1 MGGDVTVTSEPGKG
15 STFTMRLP
23 ARAAALTSSIEI
35 IAAASAAETGP
46 AASQGSHGTVLV
58 IDDDATARELI
69 AAHLIANGFAVEAAA
84 NGVDGLKKAREL
96 KPVAITLDIL
106 MPDIDGWTVLVALK
120 ADPELTDI
128 PVVIVTIVDEQRRGI
143 ALGAAGYL
151 TKPIDRERLVEILSR
166 HRSADGPSEVL
177 VVEDDEEHRR
187 LVRAILGAQ
196 GWVVREA
203 ANGRLALDALTAKLP
218 DILLLDLMMPEM
230 DGFEL
235 VAALQANPAWRDIP
249 VVVVTA
255 LDLTAED
262 HRRLNGGVKRVL
274 FKNSFAPAELMARVG
289 KLFLEVKGQAGR

>member
-1 MGGDVTVTSEPGKG
+1 M
-15 STFTMRLP
+15 
-23 ARAAALTSSIEI
+23 
-35 IAAASAAETGP
+35 
-46 AASQGSHGTVLV
+46 

-69 AAHLIANGFAVEAAA
+69 AAHLVANGFAVEAAA

-106 MPDIDGWTVLVALK
+106 MPDIDGWTVLAALK

-128 PVVIVTIVDEQRRGI
+128 PVVIVTIIDEQRRGI

-196 GWVVREA
+196 GWVVRRGGQRA
-203 ANGRLALDALTAKLP
+203 ARPRCPHGQAARYPAARFDDAGDGWVRARGGPSGEPGMAGYPGRRR
-218 DILLLDLMMPEM
+218 
-230 DGFEL
+230 DGPRSDRGGPP
-235 VAALQANPAWRDIP
+235 AAER
-249 VVVVTA
+249 
-255 LDLTAED
+255 
-262 HRRLNGGVKRVL
+262 GVKRVL

-289 KLFLEVKGQAGR
+289 KLLLEVKGQAGR